1 MPKARVRA
9 VFTPLGEEG
18 CRWQCE
24 LSADA
29 YAHFVHLV
37 FPLDAVWTS
46 DNYVFLLPG
55 EPRTVEFRCAEPTDP
70 RQIQIWGLNVEQAE
84 ITVRND

>member
-1 MPKARVRA
+1 VRA

-37 FPLDAVWTS
+37 FPQDAVQVS
-46 DNYVFLLPG
+46 DNYLFLLPG
-55 EPRTVEFRCAEPTDP
+55 EPRVIEFRCTEPTDP
-70 RQIQIWGLNVEQAE
+70 RQIQIWGLNVKQAE